1 MARLLVLTD
10 RPHEDELVISRAG
23 ELAHRFDAAGIA
35 AVVTR
40 GADQLL
46 AASSFFGVPDGGCLP
61 HGFSPWLLSIGW
73 NDPVA
78 TERWFAR
85 GQQVAAFYGLSC
97 ENVRVNSSLPCT
109 AATIS
114 NLFGL
119 VMIGRETLIDD
130 EGELVPLQTLWS
142 EVSRPWLI
150 MPRQA
155 PNWRR
160 IVVACVKSANSAESD
175 ELIAWAMH
183 WSRQLDL
190 PLTMIEVNPPKRSAW
205 SALAHWLPWSARRRH
220 REAVRR
226 GLLSYG
232 LSRSDLLLVGR
243 QPAVWPFRERA
254 IEVSVSDLVS
264 VSPCALGVAPAY
276 SLAATRE
283 LLFPPVP
290 TRSEHQPAAEFVA
303 A

>member
-1 MARLLVLTD
+1 MARILVLTD
-10 RPHEDELVISRAG
+10 RPQADGLVISRAG
-23 ELAHRFDAAGIA
+23 ELAHWLKATGIA

-40 GADQLL
+40 GADELV

-61 HGFSPWLLSIGW
+61 HGFSPWPLSIGW

-78 TERWFAR
+78 TERWFAC

-97 ENVRVNSSLPCT
+97 ENVWVTTSLPRT

-119 VMIGRETLIDD
+119 VMIGRETLFDE

-150 MPRQA
+150 MPRQT

-160 IVVACVKSANSAESD
+160 IVIACVKSAKSD

-190 PLTMIEVNPPKRSAW
+190 PLTMIEVNPPQRSAW
-205 SALAHWLPWSARRRH
+205 SALARWLPWSARRRH
-220 REAVRR
+220 REAVRD

-232 LSRSDLLLVGR
+232 LSPSDLLLVGR
-243 QPAVWPFRERA
+243 EPAVWPFRERA
-254 IEVSVSDLVS
+254 IEVSVNDLVA
-264 VSPCALGVAPAY
+264 VSPCALGVDPAY
-276 SLAATRE
+276 SLTATRE
-283 LLFPPVP
+283 LLFPSVP
-290 TRSEHQPAAEFVA
+290 IRSEHQPATDFVA